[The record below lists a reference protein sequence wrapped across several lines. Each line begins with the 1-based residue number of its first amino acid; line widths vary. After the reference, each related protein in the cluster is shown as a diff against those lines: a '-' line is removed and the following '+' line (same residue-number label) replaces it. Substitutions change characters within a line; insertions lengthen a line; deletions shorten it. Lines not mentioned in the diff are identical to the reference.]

1 MTSMLVVVALFVLA
15 YAAVKT
21 YDVLSGRDLLRDL
34 VDKRRLGGKSVEDW
48 HRFWEKNT
56 DRSDTVICLTTI
68 PSRLGH
74 IEATLK
80 SLLYQTRAPA
90 RIRLH
95 LPRMSRREK
104 VPYVP
109 ADWLTQLKAVE
120 IVPCEDYGPATKL
133 IPALLDQEPEQKLL
147 IVDDDKLYPPGMVEH
162 FDRAA
167 DAFPDAALGSSGWTV
182 PADLT
187 DRTVTL
193 WRNFRGLPPARLKAT
208 RIDRPRR
215 VDILQGHSGYLI
227 RPRFFEPERL
237 VNDYAGAPQAAFY
250 VDDVWISAYCR
261 VKKFVI
267 PARRFCFVSWRLNR
281 LYDWT
286 SLGHINDGAGDPEL
300 NNNTIMIRHL
310 KDSWMG
316 NKERDRTTVSPGNI
330 SS

>member
-1 MTSMLVVVALFVLA
+1 MNVILLVLALAVLA

-21 YDVLSGRDLLRDL
+21 YDVLSGRDLVRDL
-34 VDKRRLGGKSVEDW
+34 IDKIRLGGRRVEDW
-48 HRFWEKNT
+48 HRYWEENVN
-56 DRSDTVICLTTI
+56 RSDMVICLTTI

-80 SLLYQTRAPA
+80 SLLYQKRAPA

-104 VPYVP
+104 VPYAP
-109 ADWLTQLKAVE
+109 PDWLLLLKAVE

-133 IPALLDQEPEQKLL
+133 IPALLDQAPDQKLL
-147 IVDDDKLYPPGMVEH
+147 IVDDDKLYPPDMVER
-162 FDRAA
+162 FDLAA
-167 DAFPDAALGSSGWTV
+167 DAFPESALGSSGWTV

-208 RIDRPRR
+208 RITRPRR
-215 VDILQGHSGYLI
+215 VDILQGHSGYLV

-237 VNDYAGAPQAAFY
+237 VGDYAGAPAAAFY

-261 VKKFVI
+261 APKLIV

-286 SLGHINDGAGDPEL
+286 SLGRINDGTGDPEL

-310 KDSWMG
+310 KDRWMG
-316 NKERDRTTVSPGNI
+316 EDGRD
-330 SS
+330 